1 LVGSGILLSK
11 IERRNTMNPT
21 PQQVENR
28 KTIKAFLTQ
37 KSLETGKKE
46 FTIEGDPEIMA
57 EFSKLIQSMK

>member
-1 LVGSGILLSK
+1 
-11 IERRNTMNPT
+11 MNPT